1 MKKLSQRIIC
11 AALVLGMALP
21 FAACGKKNGSG
32 STRSGQKIAEDAP
45 WFDTKVL
52 KVDLGIKTDKTVSA
66 FFSRLAAMDDKS
78 MYVLT
83 TGRYQEPNGGV
94 KPDESQEYVIA
105 SLTVVDRA
113 SNSPVKTIDLSKEMG
128 MYDNVNGSYLE
139 DGKLFLNISRYDMKT
154 YQVSNVVRELNV
166 ETGKLEEAKA
176 SKGADNT
183 QADNVFNISGYSIG
197 TAGEWTGNNSHVN
210 IIITAP
216 DGSRQKVAVKEAG
229 TDIYE
234 IPAIMQITDKT
245 VLAAAVSSNGNRFF
259 ELDLESYTIK
269 SLDPKDYEWL
279 DLERMRN
286 PYNGSDGNVYFTTP
300 LGIDR
305 TDLKNRSVET
315 VFDFSHCGVNRTLLE
330 SLQVAEIDNGHFV
343 LCGMT
348 MPANNFL
355 SGMLPE
361 FYIVEASKADKNPH
375 AGKTILNLYTPNG
388 QTNEQVSDAI
398 IKYNETNDGYYI
410 EVTDKYKTNNSS
422 DLSSVNSDDEYQTVN
437 LNAKN
442 KLGNDLAM
450 DLISGEG
457 PDILL
462 DTTDYGQLNNDTYLT
477 DLSPFFKDLD
487 SERYFTNIIEGAKT
501 DGKLY
506 QMPVCFTVNGI
517 KTDSKYAPAS
527 GVGFTIEEYERFVKE
542 TLNGRDIIPSGQA
555 LYFTKLINGMIDVFI
570 KNGKVDFT
578 GPEFA
583 AVAAYVKENVPEKS
597 KTWDDSAE
605 NVGNPAADLTAC
617 YGITGY
623 FFTIAT
629 SSGNPSIYGIPST
642 DGRGPMFKPY
652 VSVAVSSQAVNTEAC
667 VEFVKLLLSDEMQE
681 SFAMQDNIVVN
692 RTAFRKGG
700 MNSVERNNSPAGD
713 QIFGT
718 DFSTGKPVE
727 NRIKFSEKNIDDLEK
742 IILSCSR
749 MESEDTEITIILKEE
764 MPAYFAGQKSL
775 DDVVKIVQD
784 RVQKVLDE
792 RK

>member
-32 STRSGQKIAEDAP
+32 STHSGQKIAADAP

-183 QADNVFNISGYSIG
+183 QADNVFNIGGYSIG

-330 SLQVAEIDNGHFV
+330 SLQVAEIDNGRFV

-450 DLISGEG
+450 DLINGEG

-652 VSVAVSSQAVNTEAC
+652 VSVAISSQAVNTEAC

-742 IILSCSR
+742 IILSCSK
-749 MESEDTEITIILKEE
+749 MDSEDTDITIILKEE
-764 MPAYFAGQKSL
+764 MPAYFTGQKSL
-775 DDVVKIVQD
+775 EDVVKIVQD